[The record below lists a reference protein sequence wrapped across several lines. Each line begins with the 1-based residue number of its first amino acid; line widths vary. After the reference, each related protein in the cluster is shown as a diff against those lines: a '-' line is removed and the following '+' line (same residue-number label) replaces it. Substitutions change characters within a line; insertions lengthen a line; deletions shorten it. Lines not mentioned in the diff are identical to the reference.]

1 MEGVKIWAPNHS
13 VMNCN
18 IKVWED
24 KWHKEKNKELKVM
37 GEDPQKIKDPARRVR
52 EIGRAGTVN

>member
-1 MEGVKIWAPNHS
+1 MEGVKIGAPNHS

-37 GEDPQKIKDPARRVR
+37 GEDPQKIKEGKR
-52 EIGRAGTVN
+52 NW